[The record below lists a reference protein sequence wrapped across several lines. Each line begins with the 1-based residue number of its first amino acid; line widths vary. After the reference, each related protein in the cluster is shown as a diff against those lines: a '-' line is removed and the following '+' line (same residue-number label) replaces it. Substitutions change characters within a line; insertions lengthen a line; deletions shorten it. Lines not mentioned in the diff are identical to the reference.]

1 MLTSSTLYQRACRF
15 RVFALIIVN
24 CLLCV
29 ESINAA
35 GQVRQLPAFPLLSQ
49 DSIPAVASVKDSII
63 RTASGVVT
71 ETSKRSV
78 SALSNAVRSPLS
90 GVKQRIKQAVSL
102 PSIEKPS
109 MKEILASHKL
119 AVTQETQVDR
129 TYWGTG
135 YYMLNRLIL
144 EGSIQVAK
152 IPLAVRFLHQNYS
165 YPSISYTNNFQVT
178 FDKDAFLDN
187 YRKQLA
193 GKIKID
199 KEIPKDKLLQLARQ
213 AAEKTVSRTLDSMKQ
228 DFMTGFQQ
236 RLPGLDT
243 IRDFSTRNVGGVF
256 QSIIGNDYSN
266 KIAEKQRYLKQ
277 LETNLSSGT
286 LDARDTAM
294 IPGLKKEIAMFY
306 KLLSYYKK
314 YQALQKQ
321 MNLVDLENRLNSE
334 EAARAQQLSRMLN
347 DPSSLQQLAADR
359 LPLSGLEKVFLYV
372 NSMNMGQHTITL
384 SPLSL
389 NAYLTN
395 GVSMEFF
402 KENKYLFLLVGKER
416 DIPAVYD
423 RPYFSM
429 MRPNDH
435 IASGIRVG
443 RGALKEDHIHL
454 SIFNFRQSKVP
465 HPEGTF
471 DMPSKSSMVMGLSNR
486 FRINE
491 TSVVSLELSKSSAVL
506 TDALYGNDTV
516 GNKRSALAGLAD
528 MKNFGQSVA
537 VIASYSGEFT
547 KQALNVEANVSK
559 VASAYYNPGAAF
571 MPGGTTEGALSL
583 RKSFMKNKLVINA
596 RGNWRE
602 YAYSTMP
609 SSRWRNNN
617 YLLETR
623 IRLTNSQQLSFRY
636 QPVRGVH
643 ITPAYRRNNNITDR
657 ITGEFSFQKR
667 LRNTFYRNTISLTYN
682 RSRYLWAGDSTA
694 NLKAATIT
702 SMQSVTIG
710 QQLLYGNVTYTY
722 SQNPGGPAYLN
733 SLLNTDV
740 GITYMLGKKISA
752 TSGLNYSNMQRFY
765 EQAGFRQ
772 SLSANLNSHLATSLF
787 VDCRFNIKQYETYY
801 DDLVRVDWSI
811 KYNF

>member
-1 MLTSSTLYQRACRF
+1 MLTSSTLYLRARRF
-15 RVFALIIVN
+15 RVFALIVVN
-24 CLLCV
+24 CLLCAD
-29 ESINAA
+29 SLKATC
-35 GQVRQLPAFPLLSQ
+35 QVTHLSPLPLLQ
-49 DSIPAVASVKDSII
+49 KDSLPLLPVKDSVVK
-63 RTASGVVT
+63 RVSGIVT
-71 ETSKRSV
+71 EKGQRSM
-78 SALSNAVRSPLS
+78 SILTDAVKSPLKNA
-90 GVKQRIKQAVSL
+90 KQRIKQAAKL
-102 PSIEKPS
+102 PVIEKPS
-109 MKEILASHKL
+109 LKEVLSEHKI

-135 YYMLNRLIL
+135 YYMLNRLML
-144 EGSIQVAK
+144 EGGVQVAK
-152 IPLAVRFLHQNYS
+152 IPLAMKFLHQNYS
-165 YPSISYTNNFQVT
+165 YPAVSYTNNFQVT
-178 FDKDAFLDN
+178 FDKDAFLEN
-187 YRKQLA
+187 YKKQLA

-199 KEIPKDKLLQLARQ
+199 KEIPKDKLLQLAKQ
-213 AAEKTVSRTLDSMKQ
+213 AAEKTVARTLDSMKQ
-228 DFMTGFQQ
+228 DFMAGFQQ
-236 RLPGLDT
+236 QLPGLDT

-256 QSIIGNDYSN
+256 QSVIGNDYAN
-266 KIAEKQRYLKQ
+266 KIAEKQSYLKQ

-286 LDARDTAM
+286 LNARDTAM

-314 YQALQKQ
+314 YQSLQKQ
-321 MNLVDLENRLNSE
+321 LNLVDLENRLNGE
-334 EAARAQQLSRMLN
+334 EAARAQQLSKMLN
-347 DPSSLQQLAADR
+347 DPASLQQLAADR
-359 LPLSGLEKVFLYV
+359 LPLSGLEKIFLYV
-372 NSMNMGQHTITL
+372 NSMNMGQHTVTL

-389 NAYLTN
+389 NGYLTN

-402 KENKYLFLLVGKER
+402 KDNKYLFLLAGKER
-416 DIPAVYD
+416 DLPAVYD

-435 IASGIRVG
+435 IASGIRIG
-443 RGALKEDHIHL
+443 RGALKEDHVHL
-454 SIFNFRQSKVP
+454 SVFNFRQSKVP
-465 HPEGTF
+465 HPEGAF
-471 DMPSKSSMVMGLSNR
+471 ELPSKSAMVMGLSNR

-537 VIASYSGEFT
+537 VIASYSGEFA

-559 VASAYYNPGAAF
+559 VASAYYNPGATF
-571 MPGGTTEGALSL
+571 MPGGTTEGGLSL
-583 RKSFMKNKLVINA
+583 RKSFMKNKVVINA

-602 YAYSTMP
+602 YSYSTMP
-609 SSRWRNNN
+609 SSRWRNSN

-623 IRLTNSQQLSFRY
+623 FRLTNSQQLSFRY

-643 ITPAYRRNNNITDR
+643 VTPGARMNNNTTDR
-657 ITGEFSFQKR
+657 VTGEFAFQKR
-667 LRNTFYRNTISLTYN
+667 LRHTFYRHTLSLTYN
-682 RSRYLWAGDSTA
+682 RSRYLWMGDSTA

-733 SLLNTDV
+733 SLLNTDI

-772 SLSANLNSHLATSLF
+772 SLSASLNSHLAMSLF
-787 VDCRFNIKQYETYY
+787 ADCRFNIKQYETYY